1 MKGAWSS
8 KQRKNCFHELKKKA
22 TDLQAYVRYLRF
34 EESIKTT
41 GMFDESQRYTN
52 T

>member
-1 MKGAWSS
+1 
-8 KQRKNCFHELKKKA
+8 
-22 TDLQAYVRYLRF
+22 VRYLRF

-41 GMFDESQRYTN
+41 GMFDESQRYAN